1 MTDSLVDTVLSLV
14 KQGEG
19 WAIPIAFLVAFGES
33 LCFLSIVWPGW
44 AILTALAFLL
54 AASGVG
60 ASILIPTVVAAGL
73 GGVVG
78 YSISYWVG
86 YYFKDSISGVWPF
99 TTHPNLIPRGKDF
112 FDKHGLWSVFLGHF
126 VGPVRAVIP
135 VVAGM
140 FSMPQIPFQIAN
152 FASAFIWAV
161 WVILWPVLFV
171 AYQETILAF
180 MRDNELIVALV
191 MFALAFANG
200 AALPLLF
207 VPVLVLFAFIGTVH
221 LYAGGAFWPIFL
233 AGAAGAFCAD
243 LFFYRAGADEKADFS
258 NVWFVNDNGRGV
270 PAARELVQESGLLGV
285 ITSKFLGMRR
295 ALYPIAAGAEALPLP
310 PFATAS
316 ALGAL
321 LWSGVFLL
329 PGLLVRAFAG

>member
-1 MTDSLVDTVLSLV
+1 MTDSLVETVLSWV

-19 WAIPIAFLVAFGES
+19 WAIPIAFIVAFGES

-60 ASILIPTVVAAGL
+60 MPILIPTVIAAGL

-86 YYFKDSISGVWPF
+86 HYFKDSIGGIWPF
-99 TTHPNLIPRGKDF
+99 TTHPTLLPRGQEF
-112 FDKHGLWSVFLGHF
+112 FDEHGLWSVFLGHF

-152 FASAFIWAV
+152 VASAFIWAV

-171 AYQETILAF
+171 TYQHDILAF
-180 MRDNELIVALV
+180 MRDHEAIVALILLV
-191 MFALAFANG
+191 LAFANG
-200 AALPLLF
+200 AALPMLF
-207 VPVLVLFAFIGTVH
+207 FPTLVLFVFVAGVH
-221 LYAGGAFWPIFL
+221 LYAGGSFWIAFL
-233 AGAAGAFCAD
+233 AGAAGASCAD
-243 LFFYRAGADEKADFS
+243 LYFYRAGERAKGDFS
-258 NVWFVNDNGRGV
+258 NVWFVNDKGRAIV
-270 PAARELVQESGLLGV
+270 AARSELREGGALSV
-285 ITSKFLGMRR
+285 ITSKFLGLRR
-295 ALYPIAAGAEALPLP
+295 AVLPIAAGSEGFSLGMFVP
-310 PFATAS
+310 AS
-316 ALGAL
+316 VVSAL
-321 LWSGVFLL
+321 LWSGVLLL
-329 PGLLVRAFAG
+329 PGIAIRAFTA